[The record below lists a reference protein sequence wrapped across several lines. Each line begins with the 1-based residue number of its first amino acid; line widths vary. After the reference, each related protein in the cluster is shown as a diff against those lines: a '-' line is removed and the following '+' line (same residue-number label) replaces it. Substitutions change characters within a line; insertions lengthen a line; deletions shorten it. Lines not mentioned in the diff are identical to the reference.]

1 MASGQFND
9 FRIIGPWSPYFTRC
23 RPRLLIV
30 HDGLNYFSNDGFG
43 LTQFIAAIAGAWP
56 VPIITLAQRF
66 GIGGTVTINGINYP
80 VAGNFTFDNASPA
93 VTLANYDQLWLF
105 GVSQSPLS
113 NAEIQTIANFM
124 NGGGGVFATGD
135 HGTLGLGMCGSLPRI
150 RHMREWQLI
159 PMGGEGNLTARDRID
174 TMVDPGASG
183 EFEFDDQSDDI
194 PQRIY
199 PNYDADYINF
209 AWTAS
214 LHPLLRMPGAP
225 ATRAGS
231 QDFMLDIDILP
242 DHPHESV
249 CYEVSLQSKPAE
261 LNAAFN
267 IAGMNFVEFPGLF
280 GGGAKVGSRIVAF
293 AVSGGRAIGNPTIYK
308 PPVNPRMFGV
318 ISAFDGHSAALYAG
332 AATRPGRIVCDSTWH
347 HFININLDGTG
358 SSRFGLSLP
367 HLQKIYQYYRNIIDW
382 IQPANR
388 RRCWWYW
395 DLVTAVKHPFLA
407 EEVIEIEKFRDPE
420 DVARLGLQAI
430 DVLDQVRGRGGT
442 ADLVMSILR
451 GQDDSAGFADNPES
465 RVLTGDEADGR
476 GVLSFIVGSAVAHV
490 ARSLPLD
497 RPDLL
502 EARLKGDEHE
512 KDEAALAAATAEAL
526 PGALALQQSR
536 LEQRLGALSRL
547 AERRFAA
554 SDAKEGDEP
563 EGSY

>member
-1 MASGQFND
+1 MANGQFND
-9 FRIIGPWSPYFTRC
+9 FRIIGPWWPHFTRC

-30 HDGLNYFSNDGFG
+30 HDGLSYSSSDGFG

-56 VPIITLAQRF
+56 IPIIKLAQRF
-66 GIGGTVTINGINYP
+66 GGGGTVTINGVNYP
-80 VAGNFTFDNASPA
+80 VAGGFTFNSASPA

-105 GVSQSPLS
+105 GISQSSLS
-113 NAEIQTIANFM
+113 NLEIQTIANFM

-150 RHMREWQLI
+150 RHMREWQFI

-174 TMVDPGASG
+174 TMVDPGVSG
-183 EFEFDDQSDDI
+183 EFEFEDQSDDI

-199 PNYDADYINF
+199 PNYGADFINS

-214 LHPLLRMPGAP
+214 VHPLLRMPGAP
-225 ATRAGS
+225 ATRTGS
-231 QDFMLDIDILP
+231 VHFKLDIDVLP

-261 LNAAFN
+261 LNAAYN
-267 IAGMNFVEFPGLF
+267 VAGMNFVEFPSLF

-293 AVSGGRAIGNPTIYK
+293 AVSGGRALGNPIYK

-318 ISAFDGHSAALYAG
+318 ISAFDGHSAALYPG

-347 HFININLDGTG
+347 HFVNINLDGTG
-358 SSRFGLSLP
+358 SNRPGLSPP

-388 RRCWWYW
+388 LICWWWW
-395 DLVTAVKHPFLA
+395 DLVTAVKHPYLF
-407 EEVIEIEKFRDPE
+407 EEVMEIDKFREPE

-430 DVLDQVRGRGGT
+430 DLLDRVRGPGGT

-451 GQDDSAGFADNPES
+451 SQDDSASFADDPER
-465 RVLTGDEADGR
+465 RVLTGDDADAR

-490 ARSLPLD
+490 ARSLPLE
-497 RPDLL
+497 RSDLL
-502 EARLKGDEHE
+502 EARLQEDGHE

-536 LEQRLGALSRL
+536 LEQRLGVLSRFSD
-547 AERRFAA
+547 RRFAA
-554 SDAKEGDEP
+554 SEADGGYEP
-563 EGSY
+563 EYDS